1 MRCLWSGNDFC
12 GDPEV
17 MCCNAHPRDLLTLST
32 HNTFGESIAN
42 AGMRY
47 SFGIVQLSENPGERR
62 KHCKAS
68 VKEQEAWG
76 WESVCFP
83 FS

>member
-1 MRCLWSGNDFC
+1 
-12 GDPEV
+12 
-17 MCCNAHPRDLLTLST
+17 MCCDAHPGDLLILST
-32 HNTFGESIAN
+32 HNTFGEIIAN
-42 AGMRY
+42 AGMCN
-47 SFGIVQLSENPGERR
+47 SFGIVQLSEKQGEER

-68 VKEQEAWG
+68 VKEPEARG